1 MPLGATKRLACYS
14 DVWTTFQ
21 RERLWF
27 KERERGLHRKGQWL
41 NHAKEISGTFAA
53 KKAASLRSRTMW
65 DGRLARIEG
74 DEPRRRHRKA
84 KGTGEMPK
92 SRIARAE
99 HKRWLPRRIG
109 RSLRD
114 ELNGHRN
121 SKDRQLVSATGTT
134 SAQVK

>member
-1 MPLGATKRLACYS
+1 
-14 DVWTTFQ
+14 
-21 RERLWF
+21 
-27 KERERGLHRKGQWL
+27 
-41 NHAKEISGTFAA
+41 
-53 KKAASLRSRTMW
+53 MW